1 MKPCSGGRPRTG
13 GFVRRD
19 DLRHRY
25 HSSDFLRLVVEL
37 DISLSV
43 SGKPDGALI
52 VFPINRP
59 SSDAF
64 AGTQVPAYSRS
75 GPTALQKV
83 SCGGC

>member
-13 GFVRRD
+13 GYVRRD
-19 DLRHRY
+19 VLRHSR
-25 HSSDFLRLVVEL
+25 SSDFLRLGVGL

-64 AGTQVPAYSRS
+64 AGMQVPPYSRS